1 MKVHPEVAA
10 ALSAGRAVVALE
22 TTIVAHGFP
31 PGDGIEVGRACEAA
45 VREGG
50 AVPATIGVIAG
61 ELRIGLEDGELE
73 LFTADARK
81 VGARELGICVARR
94 TVGATTVGGTL
105 AACRAAGI
113 KFMATGG
120 LGGVHRGFANRPDIS
135 ADLVELSR
143 TPAVVVSS
151 GVKSLLDVGATVELL
166 ETAGVPVLGF
176 GTDDLPL
183 FYQAHGGP
191 PVSERVD
198 EPAEAAAIAAAHWA
212 LGAATSVVIARPPVS
227 EIEDMD
233 ELLGAALADA
243 EAAGVTG
250 QAVTPYVLAALHER
264 SGGRTRVVNRELA
277 IDNARLAGAVAAAF
291 AANEA

>member
-1 MKVHPEVAA
+1 
-10 ALSAGRAVVALE
+10 
-22 TTIVAHGFP
+22 
-31 PGDGIEVGRACEAA
+31 
-45 VREGG
+45 
-50 AVPATIGVIAG
+50 
-61 ELRIGLEDGELE
+61 
-73 LFTADARK
+73 
-81 VGARELGICVARR
+81 
-94 TVGATTVGGTL
+94 
-105 AACRAAGI
+105 
-113 KFMATGG
+113 
-120 LGGVHRGFANRPDIS
+120 
-135 ADLVELSR
+135 
-143 TPAVVVSS
+143 
-151 GVKSLLDVGATVELL
+151 
-166 ETAGVPVLGF
+166 VLGF